1 MANKNLIINS
11 DMMLEQKV
19 LALLGCIAQEHKAE
33 MERLINPMKLSLL
46 QLNILH
52 TLDKS
57 PNGSLTVNQLKSAM
71 FDQNPNVSRT
81 LNKLVENDLI
91 IKERSSEDQ
100 RTVFISITQSG
111 RKAHRAADKELLT
124 FSSGLSGRDLEQLY
138 SLLLKL

>member
-1 MANKNLIINS
+1 MANKNLIVNS

-19 LALLGCIAQEHKAE
+19 LALLGCIAQEYKAE
-33 MERLINPMKLSLL
+33 MQRLINPLKLSLL

-91 IKERSSEDQ
+91 SKERSNEDQ

-111 RKAHRAADKELLT
+111 RNAHRAADKQLLT
-124 FSSGLSGRDLEQLY
+124 FSSGLSEKDLEQLY
-138 SLLLKL
+138 TLLLKL